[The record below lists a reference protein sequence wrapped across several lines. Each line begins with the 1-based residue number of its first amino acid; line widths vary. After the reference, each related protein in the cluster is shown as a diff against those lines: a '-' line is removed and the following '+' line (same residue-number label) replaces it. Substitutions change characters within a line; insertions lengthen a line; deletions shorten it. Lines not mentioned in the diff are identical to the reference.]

1 MTLDE
6 ILCFDSIENLKIDM
20 VQKQFAGRYLSE
32 LISKLKNY
40 KPDIFKD
47 IEYPVLMEMVERRNI
62 HLHNKGYADKKY
74 CSSFNIY
81 KLNVGDY
88 VYIDREYLFIKVMNT
103 LSKFSTNIENE
114 LCI

>member
-1 MTLDE
+1 M
-6 ILCFDSIENLKIDM
+6 
-20 VQKQFAGRYLSE
+20 Q
-32 LISKLKNY
+32 
-40 KPDIFKD
+40 
-47 IEYPVLMEMVERRNI
+47 
-62 HLHNKGYADKKY
+62 DKKY

>member
-1 MTLDE
+1 
-6 ILCFDSIENLKIDM
+6 M
-20 VQKQFAGRYLSE
+20 VQKQFAGKYLSE

-62 HLHNKGYADKKY
+62 HLHNKGYADNKY
-74 CSSFNIY
+74 YSSFNIY
-81 KLNVGDY
+81 KFNVDDY
-88 VYIDREYLFIKVMNT
+88 VNIDSEYLFIKVMNT
-103 LSKFSTNIENE
+103 LSKFLTNVENE